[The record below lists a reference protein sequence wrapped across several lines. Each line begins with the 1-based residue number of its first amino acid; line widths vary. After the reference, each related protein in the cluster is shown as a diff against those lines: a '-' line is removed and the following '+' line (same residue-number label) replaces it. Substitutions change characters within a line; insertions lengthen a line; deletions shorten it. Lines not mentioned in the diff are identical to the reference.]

1 MILER
6 VVKKEIDEY
15 VVKLKKVFLHKI
27 ISNLWNLLESIIEQ
41 NTSKM
46 WEGWLEWGVMYFLML
61 FVVGNYDIHFRH
73 YLECIINR

>member
-46 WEGWLEWGVMYFLML
+46 WEGWLE
-61 FVVGNYDIHFRH
+61 
-73 YLECIINR
+73 